1 MTHWLTV
8 LLLLLTWDGFQS
20 VPKPGQAKARPTK
33 NQPRTFN
40 FDAATSEI
48 NVTLTQ
54 EGLIS
59 RRYPTHRVVAKTFTG
74 NIELPKDET
83 KMAASLEAE
92 AKAMTN
98 EDAAMGD
105 FERKEFHAALRNTVL
120 EADKFPTIKFIAVS
134 VSDLKKTG
142 DRRTFTLNGD
152 LTLHGVTRRV
162 AFPVNADINATELR
176 ATGEAKLKQS
186 DFGMKP
192 FEKGLGLIK
201 IGDELKVTF
210 TVVAKAN

>member
-92 AKAMTN
+92 AKARCPKRTGFLASTIRRLSSIGKAKN
-98 EDAAMGD
+98 KLQDGVIVGASYGLFVHNGTRHQAAQP
-105 FERKEFHAALRNTVL
+105 FLL
-120 EADKFPTIKFIAVS
+120 EAFNEVRKKFAVAVKS
-134 VSDLKKTG
+134 
-142 DRRTFTLNGD
+142 
-152 LTLHGVTRRV
+152 
-162 AFPVNADINATELR
+162 
-176 ATGEAKLKQS
+176 
-186 DFGMKP
+186 
-192 FEKGLGLIK
+192 LGLSYRTGK
-201 IGDELKVTF
+201 SNLG
-210 TVVAKAN
+210 